1 MVSARAG
8 EFVARLVS
16 IPLFLLLWEAVVRAG
31 AVNAVLFPP
40 PSVVAVSMFDYAKSG
55 ELVPDL
61 GWSLSRVSVGYFAG
75 AIAGIAIGVLTGG
88 SRILSAFFSP
98 VFQMLRP
105 IPPIAFV
112 PIVIVW
118 FGLTEWGKWF
128 LIFWGVFFTVWLSTH
143 LGVQRVNQTL
153 IRAAQSLG
161 ARKRHLLTEV
171 MLPDALPYIF
181 MGLRTAIGISFYT
194 LVAAEL
200 AGAYAGIAYRLEVT
214 QQNMQIG
221 HMIAGLII
229 LGLISSIADRLFG
242 VFSTKVVHWQAS

>member
-1 MVSARAG
+1 M
-8 EFVARLVS
+8 L
-16 IPLFLLLWEAVVRAG
+16 
-31 AVNAVLFPP
+31 
-40 PSVVAVSMFDYAKSG
+40 DYAISG

-61 GWSLSRVSVGYFAG
+61 AWSLSRVGAGFVAG
-75 AIAGIAIGVLTGG
+75 AAAGIWMGVLTGG
-88 SRILSAFFSP
+88 NRIISALFTP
-98 VFQMLRP
+98 TFQMLRP

-128 LIFWGVFFTVWLSTH
+128 LVFWGVFFTVWLSTH

-153 IRAAQSLG
+153 VRAAQCLG
-161 ARKRHLLTEV
+161 ARKHHLLLEV

-200 AGAYAGIAYRLEVT
+200 AGAYAGVAYRLEVT

-221 HMIAGLII
+221 HMIAGLIL

-242 VFSTKVVHWQAS
+242 VFSAKVIHWQAT